1 MEIRNILVL
10 VKAVNEKVFLTVNN
24 DGVIMHTEFLVVDVE
39 EKKIIL
45 GRSYLNQLKKC
56 KKKLQN

>member
-1 MEIRNILVL
+1 ML